1 MLYYEYLVD
10 NEVNT
15 VTSRTLTPIALIRA
29 EEWKA
34 IIYYCLTEDTEH
46 NYECPDDHTVV
57 VWTAHVHEADGPSMH
72 GAFSCEMSLQTQGY
86 VNVFWLSGNC
96 PSPEG
101 FAWEGNWSPHMART
115 HFMEMYEKALGKKYA
130 GSRSE
135 NRG

>member
-1 MLYYEYLVD
+1 M
-10 NEVNT
+10 
-15 VTSRTLTPIALIRA
+15 TSRTLTPIALIRA

-46 NYECPDDHTVV
+46 NYECPDEHAIV
-57 VWTAHVHEADGPSMH
+57 VWTTSDDETAGPSMH
-72 GAFSCEMSLQTQGY
+72 GAFNCETSLQTPGF

-96 PSPEG
+96 DRPEG

-115 HFMEMYEKALGKKYA
+115 RFMEMYEKALGKKYA
-130 GSRSE
+130 GTRSE